1 VAETV
6 AALSRWL
13 KHGLLL
19 LNGPVA
25 QTMAVVELV
34 KLLPTTKAPV
44 L

>member
-19 LNGPVA
+19 NGQVA